1 MPIVIPKREI
11 WTRQPSYISG
21 VDKQGISNRIC
32 FAWHAG
38 AHVLEQVSEKKYS
51 TNNTSFDVASVGRV
65 INCSAS
71 QVNLEWSSQFCT
83 TSNGSGTGDFTF
95 VVLANPSASGSGA
108 VEHALAQKNDA
119 GGTPFAQAFIGFHSN
134 EDAAYSSGGAVFF
147 TYNGTDTATY
157 TADACDGAWHLWAGV
172 RLGTVHALYRDGVV
186 LSTNTSTVRAI
197 TQASPSRYV
206 AIGSRGNGT
215 TESYRNSAAMAAMF
229 NRALS
234 TQELI
239 SLTRNPW
246 QIFKP

>member
-1 MPIVIPKREI
+1 MPLVKRYP
-11 WTRQPSYISG
+11 WFSQPSYSSG
-21 VDKQGISNRIC
+21 AERNGIAANLC

-38 AHVLEQVSEKKYS
+38 ANKIEQVSRKKCS
-51 TNNTSFDVASVGRV
+51 TDNTSLSISLVGRA
-65 INCSAS
+65 ITCSAS

-83 TSNGSGTGDFTF
+83 TSDGAGTGDFTF
-95 VVLANPSASGSGA
+95 IILANPAASGSGA

-119 GGTPFAQAFIGFHSN
+119 GGTPFAQAFIGFHAN

-157 TADACDGAWHLWAGV
+157 TAAACDGAWHLWAGV

-246 QIFKP
+246 QIFQP